1 MNLKD
6 NVQTL
11 LQKKMDRRDFIKHV
25 GVGFVAILG
34 LSAVVR
40 AMTSTGQR
48 TDGYSSGVYGG
59 TSGDASSRKTS

>member
-1 MNLKD
+1 MDLKN

-34 LSAVVR
+34 ISTIVR
-40 AMTSTGQR
+40 SMNSIGQKNQ
-48 TDGYSSGVYGG
+48 GYSAGAYGG
-59 TSGDASSRKTS
+59 NSTSNQPRKTS